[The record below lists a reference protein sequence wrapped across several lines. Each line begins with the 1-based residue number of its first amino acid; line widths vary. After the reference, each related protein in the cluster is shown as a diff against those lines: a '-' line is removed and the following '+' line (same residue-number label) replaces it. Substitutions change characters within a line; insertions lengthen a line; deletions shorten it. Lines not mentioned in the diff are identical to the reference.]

1 MSVTHEV
8 ATSGRARAEG
18 GEPAQAERI
27 LTMSP
32 EADEFLADL
41 ARKTGLREGEV
52 VRLALGLFATAVEAK
67 EQGKHFGIA
76 ESPDGL
82 DVEIVGF

>member
-8 ATSGRARAEG
+8 APSGGARAE
-18 GEPAQAERI
+18 EAASARAERI

-52 VRLALGLFATAVEAK
+52 VRLALGLFATAIEAK
-67 EQGKHFGIA
+67 EQGKHVGIA